1 MVKHLVLFV
10 SVLFVFGCKESLPPI
25 NFDEDLTLLKDTT
38 YVLAEGDIPAAEDQT
53 IVVEDLTGVRC
64 SNCPKAAETAKNIKD
79 QFGSKA
85 VVIGIYPEEPKNLAF
100 PYPGFPDLRTKVS
113 QQVAADIFQFSNQL
127 PGGGVNRRKF
137 SGQTAINNS
146 FNTWVNSSNIV
157 DGEKSAINLSLD
169 KRAVNDSTYE
179 LLGEFVFFGDVVG
192 EPFVSIFLLEN
203 NIAHPQTTNTGTNNE
218 YVHQHVLRSMYTPY
232 NGSPLGLAVNEIS
245 RGVVV
250 ERGWEIVLP
259 NNVIK
264 DESSLV
270 VMLNYNL
277 PDNKEV
283 LQCKEIKL
291 K

>member
-179 LLGEFVFFGDVVG
+179 LLGEFCFFWRCCWRTFRKHLFTRKQYCSSADYKYRYQQRICASTRFEIYVYAIQR
-192 EPFVSIFLLEN
+192 F
-203 NIAHPQTTNTGTNNE
+203 TTW
-218 YVHQHVLRSMYTPY
+218 SC
-232 NGSPLGLAVNEIS
+232 S
-245 RGVVV
+245 
-250 ERGWEIVLP
+250 
-259 NNVIK
+259 K
-264 DESSLV
+264 
-270 VMLNYNL
+270 
-277 PDNKEV
+277 
-283 LQCKEIKL
+283 
-291 K
+291 